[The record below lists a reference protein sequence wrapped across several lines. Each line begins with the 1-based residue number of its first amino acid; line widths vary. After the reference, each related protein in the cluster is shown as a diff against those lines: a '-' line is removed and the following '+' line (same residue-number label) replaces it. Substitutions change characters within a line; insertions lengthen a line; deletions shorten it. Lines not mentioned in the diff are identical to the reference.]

1 MKASLPI
8 QREACAS
15 SGDGG
20 WSPRIL
26 PDLPQART
34 PRPPQTPPPLRTLS
48 SRLSGNSPRP
58 LSGSSPRPL
67 SGRAPSS
74 SYDHS
79 PPSQRPVPPNGR
91 SLRLSRLQRPA
102 SAGAVPTAPH
112 APRRDELERVQ
123 AQQLCVSPGPGTV
136 QTCGSRFGGN
146 GSPAEDADAVVNVLR
161 QEAWDLVEGEQYET
175 AIGKFSAA
183 IEMQP
188 SNAALFAS
196 RAYARLELG
205 LVDGAVED
213 CETGISIAPGI
224 SQGRVLS
231 GRRLEILCAC
241 DCTRELEQVVQLFSC
256 TTCPSRA

>member
-1 MKASLPI
+1 MKASLRAPPTR
-8 QREACAS
+8 REACAV
-15 SGDGG
+15 SGDGV
-20 WSPRIL
+20 WSPQIL

-34 PRPPQTPPPLRTLS
+34 PRPPPTPPPLRPLS
-48 SRLSGNSPRP
+48 SRLSGPKT
-58 LSGSSPRPL
+58 LFGSSPRPL
-67 SGRAPSS
+67 SGRAASFS
-74 SYDHS
+74 DDQS
-79 PPSQRPVPPNGR
+79 PPSQRPVPPSGR

-102 SAGAVPTAPH
+102 SAGAVPLAPH

-123 AQQLCVSPGPGTV
+123 ARQLCVSPGPGTV
-136 QTCGSRFGGN
+136 QTCGSRFGGK
-146 GSPAEDADAVVNVLR
+146 GTPAEDGDAVVNVLR
-161 QEAWDLVEGEQYET
+161 QEAWDLVEGEQYEA

-224 SQGRVLS
+224 VY
-231 GRRLEILCAC
+231 ILA
-241 DCTRELEQVVQLFSC
+241 RAGFSVGAVA
-256 TTCPSRA
+256 PSRDSVRMRLYKRT